1 MSPTPFGFVDELLT
15 FAFAHH
21 ATDPRHAG
29 MRQRFRATSGAR
41 RFEVFLARL
50 YGLSWGLFL
59 VVAVGSVT
67 LLTHLP
73 PSIEGLLLDNSIAVP
88 FVDTGLA
95 ARAINPGLAVLAGLV
110 AKWATI
116 RAGGRLLATR
126 ARRRRDRIE
135 RTLPRT
141 VRYMHVLASGTT
153 DARTL
158 FSRVADRE
166 RAFGETAR
174 SFQAVLGTATVTGS
188 LDGAIGIVARDTP
201 SRRVLAPFLL
211 TLRARSREG
220 PSALTR
226 FLHLESRMLA
236 RRDAQR
242 SGIAKQYLGLV
253 VRLFVALLVVPAV
266 AVVGLVVATGF
277 GRSTW
282 IPATDIALW
291 IRRHVLLSPVSAI
304 GILLLGSLASVLVYS
319 LRPPAFGWSRYQR
332 STSLRAIV
340 RTAHRNPANAL
351 IVLVPIA
358 LVIAGVAWR
367 QTTDLVAVVTLGYV
381 LVAVPSGLVDWRR
394 ASLDAAKDRYLPDL
408 LHAIARQVHLGRS
421 FTEAVDHVARDE
433 HLGPLDHDVADLAF
447 DLHVARNDRPVRAGA
462 LDRFVDRVG
471 TPLAERTVGMI
482 AGALEAGSQTAAA
495 FEALQSEAGRLYH
508 EERAVKDEVPV
519 FLAVGWVGSLLVIGI
534 VVAVNVAA
542 IGTTVPGGPETSILG
557 VGDTTGPLGSTRGT
571 PTFYLLTQATMLAS
585 GWFAGVAGRGV
596 YEGLLHSGALVLVA
610 FVAFVGTGLL

>member
-1 MSPTPFGFVDELLT
+1 MSRGYVEFVDELLT
-15 FAFAHH
+15 LAFSRH

-41 RFEVFLARL
+41 RFEVFLSRL

-59 VVAVGSVT
+59 VGTVSGATLVTHFPVSVGGM
-67 LLTHLP
+67 LP
-73 PSIEGLLLDNSIAVP
+73 ASTTAIP
-88 FVDTGLA
+88 FVDAGLA
-95 ARAINPGLAVLAGLV
+95 ARAISPGIGVLAGLL
-110 AKWATI
+110 AKWATV
-116 RAGGRLLATR
+116 RAGGRLLTAR

-211 TLRARSREG
+211 TLRARARDG

-226 FLHLESRMLA
+226 FLHLESRTLA

-253 VRLFVALLVVPAV
+253 VRLFVGLLVVPAV
-266 AVVGLVVATGF
+266 TVIGLAVATGF
-277 GRSTW
+277 GRSTR

-291 IRRHVLLSPVSAI
+291 IRSHLLLSPVSAM
-304 GILLLGSLASVLVYS
+304 GILLLGGLASALVYS
-319 LRPPAFGWSRYQR
+319 LRPPEFRWARYQR
-332 STSLRAIV
+332 SASVRDIV

-351 IVLVPIA
+351 VVLVPTA
-358 LVIAGVAWR
+358 LVTAGVAL
-367 QTTDLVAVVTLGYV
+367 QQNTNVVAVVTLGYV
-381 LVAVPSGLVDWRR
+381 LIAVPSGLVDWHR
-394 ASLDAAKDRYLPDL
+394 ASLDAAKDRYLPDF

-433 HLGPLDHDVADLAF
+433 RLGPLDHDVADLAF

-482 AGALEAGSQTAAA
+482 AGALEAGTQTAAA

-508 EERAVKDEVPV
+508 EERAVRDEVPV
-519 FLAVGWVGSLLVIGI
+519 FLAVGWIGSLLVIGI
-534 VVAVNVAA
+534 VIAVNVAA
-542 IGTTVPGGPETSILG
+542 IGTTVPGGPVASTLG
-557 VGDTTGPLGSTRGT
+557 MGDATGTLGSNPGT

-585 GWFAGVAGRGV
+585 GWFAGVAGRGI

>member
-1 MSPTPFGFVDELLT
+1 MSRSHLELVDDLLT
-15 FAFAHH
+15 LAFSRH
-21 ATDPRHAG
+21 ATDPRHAR
-29 MRQRFRATSGAR
+29 MRQQFRATSGAR

-50 YGLSWGLFL
+50 YGLSWGLF
-59 VVAVGSVT
+59 VVGAVGTAT
-67 LLTHLP
+67 LVTHLP
-73 PSIEGLLLDNSIAVP
+73 PFVERMLLGTVTAVLS
-88 FVDTGLA
+88 VDAGLA
-95 ARAINPGLAVLAGLV
+95 SRAIGPGIGVLAGLLV
-110 AKWATI
+110 KWTTV

-126 ARRRRDRIE
+126 ARRRRERIE

-188 LDGAIGIVARDTP
+188 LDGAIGVVARDTP

-211 TLRARSREG
+211 TLRARARDG
-220 PSALTR
+220 AAALTR

-266 AVVGLVVATGF
+266 AVVGLAVATGF
-277 GRSTW
+277 GRSTR

-291 IRRHVLLSPVSAI
+291 IRSHVLLSPVSAI
-304 GILLLGSLASVLVYS
+304 GILFLGCLASALVYS
-319 LRPPAFGWSRYQR
+319 LRPPAFRWARYQR
-332 STSLRAIV
+332 SSSVRDVI

-351 IVLVPIA
+351 VVLVPIA
-358 LVIAGVAWR
+358 LVTAGVAWQ
-367 QTTDLVAVVTLGYV
+367 QTTDVVAAVTLGYV
-381 LVAVPSGLVDWRR
+381 LIAVPSGLVDWRR
-394 ASLDAAKDRYLPDL
+394 ASLDAAKDRYLPDF

-421 FTEAVDHVARDE
+421 FTEAVDHVARE
-433 HLGPLDHDVADLAF
+433 ENLGPLNHDVADLAF

-508 EERAVKDEVPV
+508 EERAVRDEVPV
-519 FLAVGWVGSLLVIGI
+519 FLAVGWIGSLLVIGI

-542 IGTTVPGGPETSILG
+542 IGTTSPGGPAASTLG
-557 VGDTTGPLGSTRGT
+557 MADTTGTLEANRET

-610 FVAFVGTGLL
+610 FVAFVGSGLL